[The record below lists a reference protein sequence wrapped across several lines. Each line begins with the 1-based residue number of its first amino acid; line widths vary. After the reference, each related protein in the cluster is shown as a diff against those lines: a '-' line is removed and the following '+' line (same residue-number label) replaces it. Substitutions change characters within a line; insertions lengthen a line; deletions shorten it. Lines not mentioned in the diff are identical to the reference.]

1 MCYFHIV
8 KKSIFF
14 FRQFI
19 FISYIFVLVSCDYF
33 LPKQTENIPIDTVID
48 YTTVDAFPLFPA
60 CKNIPSREKQ
70 KICFQ
75 IKMAE
80 NINALLKSVTFK
92 ISSKTTDTLFVA
104 LKVLRNGKT
113 QIVSVRSKNKNKA
126 SEKLVD
132 SLLRSHISKIP
143 VLIPAV
149 KRGIPVNTQFTL
161 PVIIKPPTF

>member
-1 MCYFHIV
+1 M
-8 KKSIFF
+8 
-14 FRQFI
+14 
-19 FISYIFVLVSCDYF
+19 VSCDYF
-33 LPKQTENIPIDTVID
+33 FPKQTETIPVDTVID

-80 NINALLKSVTFK
+80 HINALLKSVVFK
-92 ISSKTTDTLFVA
+92 TASKSTDTLFVT

-113 QIVSVRSKNKNKA
+113 QIVSVKSKNKNTVAVK
-126 SEKLVD
+126 SID
-132 SLLRSHISKIP
+132 SILRSNISEIP

-161 PVIIKPPTF
+161 PVIVESPIF